1 MKEKLKVI
9 SVRYFNTRRGVG
21 YEATTNKT
29 NVIIWNDGNG
39 GGTYIDHYYPYTKDL
54 IGIMSDETYL
64 ENLIDEYEGL
74 NELEINK
81 RIINIIN

>member
-21 YEATTNKT
+21 YEATTNQT

-39 GGTYIDHYYPYTKDL
+39 GGTYLNNDNMNDDYHHLTEDQ
-54 IGIMSDETYL
+54 L

-74 NELEINK
+74 NQEEKIKVYNK
-81 RIINIIN
+81 NY

>member
-9 SVRYFNTRRGVG
+9 SVRYFNTRRGLG

-39 GGTYIDHYYPYTKDL
+39 GGTYLNNDNMNDDYHHLTEDQ
-54 IGIMSDETYL
+54 L
-64 ENLIDEYEGL
+64 ESLIDVYEGL
-74 NELEINK
+74 NQEEKIKVYNK
-81 RIINIIN
+81 NY